1 MKLLLDNQRIC
12 FVLSKEEKEEVLPI
26 IMSKFSEKDMS
37 NAFAGGAFHSDRVK
51 VVKFVHKVKDVY
63 WLNNGFTKELLLLIK
78 KNEWKIDEVVDKRE
92 RFDFQKKEW
101 SDEEIKSF
109 LPNFDYVEHQ
119 VRMIRSL
126 LKSSVAIG
134 KATTGAG
141 KGDVILSLMKMTKLK
156 TLVLV
161 NKIGLASQLRKRF
174 IEGGLDFGTCT
185 GNGYKDGRDG
195 VIATVGS
202 VKKIP
207 DLHNFKC
214 LIGDEVHNF
223 AASGFQDF
231 LEKFSPAIKWGF
243 SATPEGNS
251 AFRWMKIRQYLG
263 NIVEEIGSKELMK
276 NKVIT
281 KPRITMIKNHVEQT
295 PDWESAYKLSIVQDY
310 ERNKWI
316 QELVEKHNE
325 PTLILIRQIEHGE
338 LLQKLIP
345 DAIFVSGINSIS
357 EREQVIKDFEER
369 KIKTVIS
376 SNVFNEGISI
386 NIIRVLIIASA
397 LMSKNETLQKLG
409 RSVRLDEGKDEAIV
423 YDFLDIGNKYTH
435 KHAKERIKHYTDA
448 GFDVFVDGKLINR
461 E

>member
-12 FVLSKEEKEEVLPI
+12 FILSKEEKEEILPTI
-26 IMSKFSEKDMS
+26 VSKFSEKDMS

-51 VVKFVHKVKDVY
+51 VVKFLHKVKDVY
-63 WLNNGFTKELLLLIK
+63 WLNNGFTKEFLVLVK
-78 KNEWKIDEVVDKRE
+78 KNGWKIDEVVDKRE

-101 SDEEIKSF
+101 TDEEIKSY

-119 VRMIRSL
+119 VRMIKTL
-126 LKSSVAIG
+126 LKASVAIG

-141 KGDVILSLMKMTKLK
+141 KGDVILTLIKMTKLK

-161 NKIGLASQLRKRF
+161 NKIGLASQLRERF
-174 IEGGLDFGTCT
+174 NNGGLDFGICMGT
-185 GNGYKDGRDG
+185 GYKDGKDG
-195 VIATVGS
+195 VVATVGS
-202 VKKIP
+202 VRKIP

-223 AASGFQDF
+223 AASGFQEF

-263 NIVEEIGSKELMK
+263 SVIEEIGSKELMD

-281 KPRITMIKNHVEQT
+281 RPKINMIKNHVEQT
-295 PDWESAYKLSIVQDY
+295 PDWESAYRLSVVQDY

-316 QELVEKHNE
+316 QELIEKHNE
-325 PTLILIRQIEHGE
+325 TTLILIRQIEHGK
-338 LLQKLIP
+338 LLQQLIP
-345 DAIFVSGINSIS
+345 DAIFVSGINSIT
-357 EREQVIKDFEER
+357 EREQVIRDFEDR

-386 NIIRVLIIASA
+386 NVIRVLIIASG
-397 LMSKNETLQKLG
+397 LKSKNETLQKLG
-409 RSVRLDEGKDEAIV
+409 RSLRLDEGKEEAIV

-435 KHAKERIKHYTDA
+435 KHAKERVKHYSEA
-448 GFDVFVDGKLINR
+448 GFDVFIDGKLINK

>member
-12 FVLSKEEKEEVLPI
+12 FILTKEEKEEILPI
-26 IMSKFSEKDMS
+26 IIRKFSEKDMS
-37 NAFAGGAFHSDRVK
+37 NAFAGGTFHNDRIK
-51 VVKFVHKVKDVY
+51 VVKFVYKTKDVY
-63 WLNNGFTKELLLLIK
+63 WLNNGFTKEFLVFIK
-78 KNEWKIDEVVDKRE
+78 KNGWKVDEILDKRE

-101 SDEEIKSF
+101 TDEEIKSY

-119 VRMIRSL
+119 IRLVRAA
-126 LKSSVAIG
+126 LKSSVGILR
-134 KATTGAG
+134 ATTGAG
-141 KGDVILSLMKMTKLK
+141 KTISFLALIKIIKLK

-161 NKIGLASQLRKRF
+161 NKIGLASQTQKVL
-174 IEGGLDFGTCT
+174 INGGLDFGIST
-185 GNGYKDGRDG
+185 GGGYKDGKDG
-195 VIATVGS
+195 VVATIGS
-202 VKKIP
+202 VGKVL
-207 DLHNFKC
+207 DLHNYKC
-214 LIGDEVHNF
+214 LIIDECHVSSAN
-223 AASGFQDF
+223 GFQDF

-251 AFRWMKIRQYLG
+251 DFKWIKIRQYLG
-263 NIVEEIGSKELMK
+263 GILEEVKSKELMD

-281 KPRITMIKNHVEQT
+281 RPVINMIKNHVERT
-295 PDWESAYKLSIVQDY
+295 PDWESAYKLSIVQNY

-338 LLQKLIP
+338 LLQKLLP
-345 DAIFVSGINSIS
+345 DAVFVSGIHSIT

-397 LMSKNETLQKLG
+397 YKSFTETTQKIG
-409 RSVRLDEGKDEAIV
+409 RILRLDEGKEEAIV
-423 YDFLDIGNKYTH
+423 YDFLDIGNKYTQ
-435 KHAKERIKHYTDA
+435 KHSKERVKHYMNA
-448 GFDVFVDGKLINR
+448 GFDVFVDGKILK